1 MCRRC
6 KEVEPTGGLERV
18 GGVDSVFKRPRVIGT
33 CSTGRV
39 EDVYRHKL
47 DGGVGI
53 VKGTE
58 SWFRPKPDTGTC
70 STGGSRGRGKKE
82 ITKYPWEIEM
92 EEQQA
97 IDDCTCPVCGYY
109 SPLNGGLYKTVW
121 GFFHDKEYELYECK
135 ECGCQWQIRIR

>member
-18 GGVDSVFKRPRVIGT
+18 GGGDGLD
-33 CSTGRV
+33 GGV

-47 DGGVGI
+47 DGGADYVF
-53 VKGTE
+53 K
-58 SWFRPKPDTGTC
+58 RPKPDTGTC
-70 STGGSRGRGKKE
+70 SIGGSRRGGKKE

-109 SPLNGGLYKTVW
+109 SPLNGGLYRTVW
-121 GFFHDKEYELYECK
+121 GFFHDKEYELYACR
-135 ECGCQWQIRIR
+135 ECGCQWEIRIR

>member
-18 GGVDSVFKRPRVIGT
+18 GGGDGLDGGVEDVYRHKLDGGADYVFKRPRVIGT
-33 CSTGRV
+33 CST
-39 EDVYRHKL
+39 K
-47 DGGVGI
+47 
-53 VKGTE
+53 
-58 SWFRPKPDTGTC
+58 
-70 STGGSRGRGKKE
+70 RGRRKE
-82 ITKYPWEIEM
+82 ITKHPWEIEM

-135 ECGCQWQIRIR
+135 KCGCQWEIRIR

>member
-18 GGVDSVFKRPRVIGT
+18 GGGDRLDG
-33 CSTGRV
+33 GV

-47 DGGVGI
+47 DGGADYVF
-53 VKGTE
+53 K
-58 SWFRPKPDTGTC
+58 RPKPDTGTC
-70 STGGSRGRGKKE
+70 STGGSRRRGKKE

-109 SPLNGGLYKTVW
+109 SPLNGGLYRTVW

-135 ECGCQWQIRIR
+135 KCGTRWEIRIR

>member
-18 GGVDSVFKRPRVIGT
+18 GGGDGLD
-33 CSTGRV
+33 GGV

-47 DGGVGI
+47 DGGADYVF
-53 VKGTE
+53 K
-58 SWFRPKPDTGTC
+58 RPKPDTGTC
-70 STGGSRGRGKKE
+70 STGGSRRRGKKE

-97 IDDCTCPVCGYY
+97 IDDCTCPVCGDYN
-109 SPLNGGLYKTVW
+109 PLNGMIKRVEEHWFKPT
-121 GFFHDKEYELYECK
+121 KEFRLYECRK
-135 ECGCQWQIRIR
+135 CGTRWEIRIR

>member
-6 KEVEPTGGLERV
+6 KEVEPSGGLERV
-18 GGVDSVFKRPRVIGT
+18 GGGDGLD
-33 CSTGRV
+33 GGV

-47 DGGVGI
+47 DGGADYVF
-53 VKGTE
+53 K
-58 SWFRPKPDTGTC
+58 RPRAITGTC
-70 STGGSRGRGKKE
+70 STGGSRRRGKKE

-97 IDDCTCPVCGYY
+97 KDDCTCPVCGYY
-109 SPLNGGLYKTVW
+109 SPLNGGLYRTVW

-135 ECGCQWQIRIR
+135 KCGTRWQIRIR

>member
-6 KEVEPTGGLERV
+6 KEVEPSGGLERV
-18 GGVDSVFKRPRVIGT
+18 SGGDGIDG
-33 CSTGRV
+33 GV

-109 SPLNGGLYKTVW
+109 SSLNGGLYKTVW

-135 ECGCQWQIRIR
+135 KCGCQWEIRIR

>member
-18 GGVDSVFKRPRVIGT
+18 GGGDYVFKRPRVIGT
-33 CSTGRV
+33 CSIG
-39 EDVYRHKL
+39 
-47 DGGVGI
+47 
-53 VKGTE
+53 
-58 SWFRPKPDTGTC
+58 
-70 STGGSRGRGKKE
+70 RGRRKE

-109 SPLNGGLYKTVW
+109 SPLNGGLYRTVW

-135 ECGCQWQIRIR
+135 ECGTRWEIRIR